1 MKKYWSFFKIRFIN
15 GLQYRAAALS
25 AVATQLFWGF
35 MYILM
40 YAAFYRSNPAQFPME
55 FSDLAT
61 YIWLQQALLAL
72 FMTWYFDMDLLNS
85 ISNGNIAYELARPL
99 EIYSMWFVKET
110 ATRTSRA
117 ALRCGGILLVAFFI
131 PQPYGLSLP
140 ESIPSFLLFL
150 LSVFLGTLVMVS
162 LSMIVSGIT
171 FYTTSSQGVR
181 IAASTIGDF
190 FGGGIVALPFWPD
203 GLRQVVSLL
212 PFAATQNVPFRVYSG
227 NLAGAEAAFSIFLQ
241 VFWLVVLY
249 ACGRLLFRRALR
261 HVVVQG
267 G

>member
-1 MKKYWSFFKIRFIN
+1 MKKYWSFFKIRFVN
-15 GLQYRAAALS
+15 SLQYRAAALS
-25 AVATQLFWGF
+25 GMATQFFWGF

-40 YAAFYRSNPAQFPME
+40 YSAFYRTNPAQFPME
-55 FSDLAT
+55 FSDLST

-72 FMTWYFDMDLLNS
+72 FMAWYFDMDLLNS

-110 ATRTSRA
+110 ANRTSRA

-131 PQPYGLSLP
+131 PQPYGLNLP
-140 ESIPSFLLFL
+140 ESPLSFLLFL
-150 LSVFLGTLVMVS
+150 VSTFFGTLVMVS

-203 GLRQVVSLL
+203 GLRQVASLL
-212 PFAATQNVPFRVYSG
+212 PFAATQNVPLRVYSG
-227 NLAGAEAAFSIFLQ
+227 NLAGMDAAWSIFLQ
-241 VFWLVVLY
+241 IFWFIVL
-249 ACGRLLFRRALR
+249 CVSGRALFRRALKR
-261 HVVVQG
+261 VVVQG